1 MPESAEAHL
10 AALPTSRRAATP
22 GHQPLVLP
30 SGLERMLATTPAKLS
45 TAPALVLPGS
55 PRKAETKPAA
65 AEALAA
71 PAAGRGPTSAGKRA
85 ARLAELAAQSP
96 KNCSAKVNSNSAVL
110 RQHLEEE
117 AAPKAFQLI
126 EN

>member
-22 GHQPLVLP
+22 GPHPLVLP

-96 KNCSAKVNSNSAVL
+96 KNCSNSNSAVL